1 MFLMIAKRSIPLKVL
16 WSTLEDLHYSFLVEG
31 AETLANEVLYW
42 LVKKE
47 NGESKM
53 CVLVSFDFG
62 RGKTSVFKPGLVV
75 DSAQGRNHGFLLS
88 HLYQFYFFY
97 KSK

>member
-1 MFLMIAKRSIPLKVL
+1 M
-16 WSTLEDLHYSFLVEG
+16 STLEDLYYSFLLEG
-31 AETLANEVLYW
+31 AKTLANEVLYW

-62 RGKTSVFKPGLVV
+62 RGKTSVFKLGPMV
-75 DSAQGRNHGFLLS
+75 DPAQGPDHGF
-88 HLYQFYFFY
+88 
-97 KSK
+97 